1 MLSKD
6 CGADSSLGLDFDLIN
21 DYGSEMEWEEREEHS
36 LESDERLFT
45 RLRQLLKDLPNL
57 KDLAFT
63 WCDDM
68 YNEMGRA
75 LLKAENIGKEFD
87 IRQMW
92 IKLREA
98 CHKVNGAGFR
108 CDCRRQCCLLIAP
121 ESDEKLGGLPYER
134 WRCTWNETWYE
145 GI

>member
-1 MLSKD
+1 MT
-6 CGADSSLGLDFDLIN
+6 
-21 DYGSEMEWEEREEHS
+21 WEERGEHS
-36 LESDERLFT
+36 LESSERLFT

-75 LLKAENIGKEFD
+75 LLKAENVGKEFD
-87 IRQMW
+87 IPQMW
-92 IKLREA
+92 IKLREEA
-98 CHKVNGAGFR
+98 SQKVNGVGFH
-108 CDCRRQCCLLIAP
+108 CDCRRQCCLLTAP
-121 ESDEKLGGLPYER
+121 ESDGELWDLSYEG
-134 WRCTWNETWYE
+134 WQCTWNETWYE